1 MLEARN
7 TSRSNSLGVRATSS
21 PETRTVWLA
30 VSMVSSPK
38 VMVSEA
44 AAGLGMVRFS
54 TALTRATSSRGE
66 KGLTT

>member
-1 MLEARN
+1 M
-7 TSRSNSLGVRATSS
+7 GVRATSS
-21 PETRTVWLA
+21 PDTRTVWLA

-38 VMVSEA
+38 VMVSA
-44 AAGLGMVRFS
+44 VSGVRGMVRLS